1 MKWPDDK
8 SPFWYDL
15 SDERARYDVIEKT
28 SAVVLALL
36 GNGMLLYR
44 CYIVWYHRRWL
55 LLLPVLTYIAT
66 IPMAIL
72 NIFTG
77 TSILNFISLSGGF
90 TDYRFIAAWFILSV
104 ATNILA
110 TGLISFRLIS
120 AHRRLTKSLGAKQ
133 SKIYTGIVAILVES
147 SLPFAISGV
156 VASATVRSYLLF
168 PGFANVWYAFAALS
182 PQFIIYRVVREHAW
196 ARDLEERA
204 TEMQVSRPI
213 AFATRPDTTATMD
226 TNT

>member
-1 MKWPDDK
+1 
-8 SPFWYDL
+8 
-15 SDERARYDVIEKT
+15 
-28 SAVVLALL
+28 
-36 GNGMLLYR
+36 
-44 CYIVWYHRRWL
+44 
-55 LLLPVLTYIAT
+55 
-66 IPMAIL
+66 MAIL

-168 PGFANVWYAFAALS
+168 PGFANVWYAFA
-182 PQFIIYRVVREHAW
+182 
-196 ARDLEERA
+196 
-204 TEMQVSRPI
+204 VSGNCTLAVDVLTDSSSLGPFTAIHHLPSRQRTCLGKRP
-213 AFATRPDTTATMD
+213 RGEGD
-226 TNT
+226 